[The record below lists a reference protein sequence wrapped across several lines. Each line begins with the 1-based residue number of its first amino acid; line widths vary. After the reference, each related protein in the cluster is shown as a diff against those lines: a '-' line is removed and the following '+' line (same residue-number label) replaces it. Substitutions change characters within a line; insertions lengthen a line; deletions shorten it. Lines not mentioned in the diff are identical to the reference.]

1 MRRPRLVSL
10 ALAAAAAAVLAA
22 PALGAKDDVVLISRA
37 TGGAGAAVDD
47 RAFSPSSS
55 ADGGRVAFETFADAL
70 STEDDNAVINIFV
83 RDVATSATILV
94 SRATG
99 AAGAGAN
106 GGSGGAEIS
115 GDGRFVAFVSE
126 PTTSRPRTTTP
137 TTTSSCG
144 TSSPTRPP
152 W

>member
-37 TGGAGAAVDD
+37 TGGAGAPVDD

-70 STEDDNAVINIFV
+70 ST
-83 RDVATSATILV
+83 
-94 SRATG
+94 
-99 AAGAGAN
+99 
-106 GGSGGAEIS
+106 
-115 GDGRFVAFVSE
+115 
-126 PTTSRPRTTTP
+126 
-137 TTTSSCG
+137 
-144 TSSPTRPP
+144 
-152 W
+152 